1 MIGMDNNILDSQS
14 GGDKSGRTVSDSC
27 ALNDYITKD
36 GKRLRRGYT
45 TGSCA
50 TAAAKAAAILN
61 KDISLSSEFE
71 LPEILPCG
79 LNKMTAISAYTS
91 AYIISRRIRR
101 RCG

>member
-36 GKRLRRGYT
+36 GKRLQRGYT

-50 TAAAKAAAILN
+50 TAAAKAAAIMMLGGE
-61 KDISLSSEFE
+61 KLEP
-71 LPEILPCG
+71 LL
-79 LNKMTAISAYTS
+79 L
-91 AYIISRRIRR
+91 RRV
-101 RCG
+101 GG

>member
-14 GGDKSGRTVSDSC
+14 SGDKSGRTVSDSR

-50 TAAAKAAAILN
+50 TAAAKAAIMLLGGE
-61 KDISLSSEFE
+61 KLEP
-71 LPEILPCG
+71 LL
-79 LNKMTAISAYTS
+79 L
-91 AYIISRRIRR
+91 RRV
-101 RCG
+101 GG